1 VCLVAAFVLP
11 GLAGETWRLWS
22 MLFVW
27 GGLAAGL
34 YTVALIELGAR
45 YSGATLVSA
54 TAAVVTAYG
63 VGALVGPLLWAR
75 RWT

>member
-1 VCLVAAFVLP
+1 
-11 GLAGETWRLWS
+11 

-34 YTVALIELGAR
+34 YTVALAELGAR

-54 TAAVVTAYG
+54 TAAIVTAYG
-63 VGALVGPLLWAR
+63 VGALVGPLFVGR
-75 RWT
+75 RWMSSTRTGWRWRWA